1 MIEPFVFQI
10 PTQLDLGFSN
20 IYTNSSNDF
29 EIWDEKVKKGI
40 FDENFIYPNQLNGQ
54 PWSDDFKKLHTNF
67 SRNLAS
73 YKDASQIFDIIR
85 SNQVVLITMGTGAGK
100 TTMVPNIMMHYYAY
114 KKKIAVTIPRRGI
127 TESAAIF
134 GAKLL
139 DCQLGKE
146 VGYKHGSSKDKANE
160 YTQLLFTTDGTIK
173 AKLTTSDPDLN
184 EYQAVIIDEAHER
197 NVNIDVIFSLLA
209 DVCKRRPDFKLIIM
223 SATVDPTIFSNFF
236 INNNIK
242 FKHHHVP
249 VDPKYTIDKIFL
261 DQDINPSEY
270 SDYAKAYL
278 DQILRLTDDG
288 DIMVFFPTLT
298 PAKRIIDE
306 LTKKENLKHYQG
318 KPCFIAYAGS
328 ASQEEKDLI
337 IKKDELTK
345 EPYYKTRGYTR
356 CVILTTPAA
365 ESSLT
370 TAGNVVFVI
379 EPGFAK
385 AVWYDPIK
393 FAYESDEVYITKS
406 SIIQRQGRT
415 GRVCNGQA
423 YMLYTKKFFDSLPE
437 YNDPEILKSDLT
449 NDVLSIMNLPITR
462 NLTGTLKFLSNM
474 ITPPT
479 VENVESAIKLLYNYS
494 MIDSSGELTDIGRA
508 ATNLSKFGPEI
519 TRMVLVSYYFNCM
532 DDIILLAAM
541 MVSSA
546 GKGLKDF
553 IKPPPFFNPT
563 KEEIEYY
570 RNTMNH
576 FNHPG
581 GDHFMLIKI
590 LKEYLMVHPLDRRRW
605 CNKFKFSYDLFN
617 NSIEPDLD
625 SLKNSLQNIEFPQ
638 MFTHYPPPEKF
649 EKPPR
654 DIIEYLERH
663 NKKMMEQMFGNKLK
677 QERFRFKYGGDI
689 SSRYT
694 LDGGFFTKMKSKK
707 KWNKKQKPQQKNKQS
722 ELKGQD
728 LKDELEEKLND
739 LENEFLIQQE
749 EEPVLSSRLDIDIE
763 KEKEKETDPI
773 KSIGL
778 WDPVIEKPT
787 FIKNKS
793 NKLIDIV
800 RSTYKEK
807 HMTKHLNIIKPS
819 NIIEEDENDDDPGFI
834 KDEENA
840 FKDDFFIQ
848 ELQPEIKTKETLIF
862 EFNKNQLLE
871 ESLKKLKENI
881 INPRKIINQSKNKHQ
896 QKSHKLK
903 KNNKQNN
910 KQNKK
915 KTKKLKPK
923 PKFFHF
929 GGDNDEKI
937 INEEKKKFGKFLDQ
951 ISLKTE
957 SGILPMFRLFENHDE
972 NILACIFY
980 GFYMRLA
987 VNYYQKK
994 YIVKLSKIDAKIK
1007 FNSLTFNK
1015 KSPSMVI
1022 YQNLSI
1028 GAMSTDIGIVST
1040 ITPRIINAFI

>member
-1 MIEPFVFQI
+1 MTEPFDLQI
-10 PTQLDLGFSN
+10 PTKVDLGFSN

-40 FDENFIYPNQLNGQ
+40 FDEDFIYPNQLNGQ

-73 YKDASQIFDIIR
+73 YKDASQIFNIIR

-100 TTMVPNIMMHYYAY
+100 TTMLPNIMMHYYAY

-146 VGYKHGSSKDKANE
+146 IGYKHGSAKDKATEN
-160 YTQLLFTTDGTIK
+160 TRLLFTTDGTIK

-197 NVNIDVIFSLLA
+197 NVNIDILFSLLV
-209 DVCKRRPDFKLIIM
+209 DVCKRRPDFKLIVM
-223 SATVDPTIFSNFF
+223 SATVDPTVFSNFF
-236 INNNIK
+236 INNNIT

-261 DQDINPSEY
+261 DQDIEPSEY

-306 LTKKENLKHYQG
+306 LTKKENLKHYPG

-385 AVWYDPIK
+385 AVWYDPTK
-393 FAYESDEVYITKS
+393 FAYESDEVYITKA

-462 NLTGTLKFLSNM
+462 NLPGTLKFLSNM

-479 VENVESAIKLLYNYS
+479 IETVESAIKLLYNYS
-494 MIDSSGELTDIGRA
+494 MIDSSGELTDLGRA
-508 ATNLSKFGPEI
+508 ASTLSKFGPEI

-532 DDIILLAAM
+532 DDIVLLAAM

-553 IKPPPFFNPT
+553 IKPPPSRNPT
-563 KEEIEYY
+563 KEEIEHYK
-570 RNTMNH
+570 NTMNH

-590 LKEYLMVHPLDRRRW
+590 LKEYIMVHPLDRRRW

-638 MFTHYPPPEKF
+638 MFTHYPPPKKF

-654 DIIEYLERH
+654 DLIEYLERH

-677 QERFRFKYGGDI
+677 QERFGFKYGGNS

-694 LDGGFFTKMKSKK
+694 LDGGFFTQMKSKK
-707 KWNKKQKPQQKNKQS
+707 KWNKKQKPQQKNKQP

-728 LKDELEEKLND
+728 LQDELEEKLND
-739 LENEFLIQQE
+739 LENSFLINQE
-749 EEPVLSSRLDIDIE
+749 EEEPIISSRLDIDTE
-763 KEKEKETDPI
+763 KKNT

-778 WDPVIEKPT
+778 WESTREKPT
-787 FIKNKS
+787 FIKNQS
-793 NKLIDIV
+793 SKLIDVV
-800 RSTYKEK
+800 RSKYKEK
-807 HMTKHLNIIKPS
+807 HMSKHLNIIKS
-819 NIIEEDENDDDPGFI
+819 SEIIAEEDDDDPGFI
-834 KDEENA
+834 KDEENT

-848 ELQPEIKTKETLIF
+848 ELEPEIKTKETLIF

-871 ESLKKLKENI
+871 ESLKKLKEKI
-881 INPRKIINQSKNKHQ
+881 INPIKIIRQSKNKK
-896 QKSHKLK
+896 KSHKLK
-903 KNNKQNN
+903 KNSKNMKKGMKKNN
-910 KQNKK
+910 K
-915 KTKKLKPK
+915 KTKKLKATP
-923 PKFFHF
+923 FHF
-929 GGDNDEKI
+929 GGDNDTDI
-937 INEEKKKFGKFLDQ
+937 INKEKKKFGIFLDQ

-987 VNYYQKK
+987 VNYYQKN
-994 YIVKLSKIDAKIK
+994 YIVKLSKIDAGFK
-1007 FNSLTFNK
+1007 FNSLTYNK
-1015 KSPSMVI
+1015 ESPSMVI
-1022 YQNLSI
+1022 YQNLTI
-1028 GAMSTDIGIVST
+1028 GPMFTDIGIVST

>member
-1 MIEPFVFQI
+1 MTEPFVLQI
-10 PTQLDLGFSN
+10 PTKVDLGFSN
-20 IYTNSSNDF
+20 IYTNSSDDF

-40 FDENFIYPNQLNGQ
+40 FDEDFIYPNQLNGQ

-73 YKDASQIFDIIR
+73 YKDATQIFDIIR

-100 TTMVPNIMMHYYAY
+100 TTMLPNIMMHYYAY
-114 KKKIAVTIPRRGI
+114 KKKIVVTIPRRGI
-127 TESAAIF
+127 TESAGIF

-139 DCQLGKE
+139 DCQLGNE
-146 VGYKHGSSKDKANE
+146 VGYKHGSAKDKATEN
-160 YTQLLFTTDGTIK
+160 TKLLFTTDGTIK

-197 NVNIDVIFSLLA
+197 NVNIDVIFSLLI

-223 SATVDPTIFSNFF
+223 SATVDPSVFSNFF
-236 INNNIK
+236 IKNDIK

-249 VDPKYTIDKIFL
+249 VDAPKYTIDKIFL
-261 DQDINPSEY
+261 DQDIKPSEY
-270 SDYAKAYL
+270 PLYAQAYL

-298 PAKRIIDE
+298 PAKKIMDE
-306 LTKKENLKHYQG
+306 LTKKENLKHYPG
-318 KPCFIAYAGS
+318 NPCFISYAGS

-345 EPYYKTRGYTR
+345 QPYYKTRGYTR

-385 AVWYDPIK
+385 AVWYDPTK
-393 FAYESDEVYITKS
+393 FADVSEEVYITKA

-423 YMLYTKKFFDSLPE
+423 YMLYTKNFFDSLPE
-437 YNDPEILKSDLT
+437 YNQPEILKSDLT
-449 NDVLSIMNLPITR
+449 NDVLSIMNLSITR
-462 NLTGTLKFLSNM
+462 NLPGTLKFLSNM

-479 VENVESAIKLLYNYS
+479 IDSVQSAIKLLYNYT
-494 MIDSSGELTDIGRA
+494 MIDSSGELTDLGRA
-508 ATNLSKFGPEI
+508 ATSLSKFGPEI

-541 MVSSA
+541 MVSSS

-553 IKPPPFFNPT
+553 IKPPPPKNPT
-563 KEEIEYY
+563 KEEVEHYK
-570 RNTMNH
+570 NTMNH

-581 GDHFMLIKI
+581 GDHFVLIKI
-590 LKEYLMVHPLDRRRW
+590 LKEYIMVHPLDRRRW

-654 DIIEYLERH
+654 DLLEYLQRH
-663 NKKMMEQMFGNKLK
+663 NKKMMEQMFGDKLK
-677 QERFRFKYGGDI
+677 QERFGFKYGGDS
-689 SSRYT
+689 SSRYS

-707 KWNKKQKPQQKNKQS
+707 KWNKKPQQKNKPPQ
-722 ELKGQD
+722 LKG
-728 LKDELEEKLND
+728 DELRDDLQEKLND
-739 LENEFLIQQE
+739 LENDFLLQQE
-749 EEPVLSSRLDIDIE
+749 DIEPVLSSRLDIDIE
-763 KEKEKETDPI
+763 KDKT

-778 WDPVIEKPT
+778 WDATREKPK
-787 FIKNKS
+787 FIKNQT
-793 NKLIDIV
+793 NKIIDVV
-800 RSTYKEK
+800 RSKYQGK
-807 HMTKHLNIIKPS
+807 HMSSDLKIIKKDQ
-819 NIIEEDENDDDPGFI
+819 IEGEEQDEDEDGPGFI
-834 KDEENA
+834 KDEENT

-848 ELQPEIKTKETLIF
+848 ELEPEIKTKETLIF
-862 EFNKNQLLE
+862 EFNKNRLLE
-871 ESLKKLKENI
+871 ESLKKLKEKI
-881 INPRKIINQSKNKHQ
+881 INPVKIVRQSKNK

-903 KNNKQNN
+903 KNMKKDVKKNN
-910 KQNKK
+910 K
-915 KTKKLKPK
+915 KTKKLKAK
-923 PKFFHF
+923 PFHF
-929 GGDNDEKI
+929 GGDSDKEI

-972 NILACIFY
+972 NVLACIFY

-994 YIVKLSKIDAKIK
+994 YIVKLSKIDAGFKN
-1007 FNSLTFNK
+1007 NSLTFNK
-1015 KSPSMVI
+1015 ESPSMVI